1 MDLAGEETLL
11 QDSANSMR
19 PTISIC
25 TIAGNAEATLED
37 ALDSAA
43 WADERVV
50 LVDAKS
56 RDRSEEIARAH
67 ATHVEVRPYRGD
79 IATKTE
85 CVSWATGD
93 WVMILDADEVIPPP
107 LREEIEA
114 TLRDAAPSLGGFEVN
129 RLTYHLGRWIRHGD
143 FFPDWVLRGFRR
155 GHFRYV
161 GGDPHGRIEVDGE
174 VRRLASTLE
183 HYSYRDL
190 SDQIARIQFFSDES
204 ARTLEATGRRP
215 RLRDLI
221 LRPPARFLR
230 AYVLKR
236 GFLDGVPG
244 FVIAA
249 ATAFHVFLKYA
260 KRWERDQRRGS

>member
-1 MDLAGEETLL
+1 
-11 QDSANSMR
+11 MR
-19 PTISIC
+19 PTLSIC
-25 TIAGNAEATLED
+25 CIARDAEATLAR

-43 WADERVV
+43 WADEVLV

-56 RDRSEEIARAH
+56 VDSTETIARQRASR
-67 ATHVEVRPYRGD
+67 VEVAPYRGD
-79 IATKTE
+79 IATKSL

-93 WVMILDADEVIPPP
+93 WVMILDADEVVPQG
-107 LREEIEA
+107 LRDEIERA
-114 TLRDAAPSLGGFEVN
+114 IAEAPALRGGFEVN

-143 FFPDWVLRGFRR
+143 FFPDWVLRVFRR
-155 GHFRYV
+155 DEFAYEGV
-161 GGDPHGRIEVDGE
+161 DPHGRLV
-174 VRRLASTLE
+174 VRGSTARLATPLE

-190 SDQIARIQFFSDES
+190 ADQIERIQFFSGES
-204 ARTLEATGRRP
+204 ARVLDEAGAPP
-215 RLRDLI
+215 RLRDML

-244 FVIAA
+244 LVIAA

-260 KRWERDQRRGS
+260 KHWERRRAANTGPGASPRP